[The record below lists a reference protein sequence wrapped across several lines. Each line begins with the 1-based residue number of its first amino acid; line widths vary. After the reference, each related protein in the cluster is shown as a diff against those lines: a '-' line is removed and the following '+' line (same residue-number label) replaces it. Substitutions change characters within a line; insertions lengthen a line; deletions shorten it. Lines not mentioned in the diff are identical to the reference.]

1 MPIYLTDDLTLIPY
15 TTTKVDAKKGL
26 CRMHGHAISF
36 DPMDL
41 ANIDFSTFK
50 NDQPKLVTR

>member
-15 TTTKVDAKKGL
+15 TTTKVDAKKGI
-26 CRMHGHAISF
+26 CRMHGHAINI

-50 NDQPKLVTR
+50 ND